1 MLHIKLK
8 GMERR
13 APFKH
18 IFCPQ
23 THPRPLGSGKNLS
36 ECGHV
41 AYQIIGKKSI
51 DQYRNNIFDL
61 THALDLWVGLRG
73 VIF

>member
-41 AYQIIGKKSI
+41 AYQIIGKK
-51 DQYRNNIFDL
+51 
-61 THALDLWVGLRG
+61 V
-73 VIF
+73 